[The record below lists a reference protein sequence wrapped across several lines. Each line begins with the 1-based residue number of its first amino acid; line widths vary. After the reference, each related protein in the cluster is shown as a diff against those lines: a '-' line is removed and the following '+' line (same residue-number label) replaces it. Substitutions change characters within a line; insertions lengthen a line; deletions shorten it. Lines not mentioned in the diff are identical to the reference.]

1 MLCVLCAIEVFYLD
15 GCVRDDVAHFF
26 VVPDIV
32 GEGSDIEVSEQD
44 AGFVCFG
51 IFEVLAHFFDEV
63 EFVCEL
69 GIFFGVGNVS
79 SCGYV
84 EVV

>member
-1 MLCVLCAIEVFYLD
+1 MLCVLCAIEAFYLD
-15 GCVRDDVAHFF
+15 GCVRDDLRHFF

-32 GEGSDIEVSEQD
+32 GEGSDIEVSEQN
-44 AGFVCFG
+44 AGFCCFG
-51 IFEVLAHFFDEV
+51 IVEVLAHFFDEV
-63 EFVCEL
+63 EFVSEF